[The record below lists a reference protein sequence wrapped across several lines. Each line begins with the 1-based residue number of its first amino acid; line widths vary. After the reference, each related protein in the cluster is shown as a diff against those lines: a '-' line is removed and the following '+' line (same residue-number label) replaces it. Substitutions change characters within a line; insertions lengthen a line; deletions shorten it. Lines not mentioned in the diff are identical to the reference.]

1 MKDALPDR
9 GAPPLL
15 PRPDLRPEVLLPQ
28 KVRVR
33 PPREVPAR
41 PQQGVLVLPLQE
53 ALVLPCPEAP
63 RTTAAGVVPACRGV
77 LRTTAADLPRAF
89 HAVRSTKTEQVAA
102 LLKGDRP
109 QTKHLLQ

>member
-1 MKDALPDR
+1 MKNILNIAIASAVALALIASPVDSYSQER
-9 GAPPLL
+9 RSSGS
-15 PRPDLRPEVLLPQ
+15 RSTTT
-28 KVRVR
+28 
-33 PPREVPAR
+33 R

-89 HAVRSTKTEQVAA
+89 HAVRRTITEEVAA
-102 LLKGDRP
+102 LL
-109 QTKHLLQ
+109 